1 MEENKQSDIKIEQ
14 MEKST
19 EVKESSD
26 SLVISQ
32 KGKNTRNIPAVLF
45 IVSRYKSKS
54 RKKLKN
60 IMKNMVKEY
69 TRK

>member
-1 MEENKQSDIKIEQ
+1 MEENKQSDIKIEKV
-14 MEKST
+14 EKIQ
-19 EVKESSD
+19 EIKESSD

-45 IVSRYKSKS
+45 IVSRNKSKS

-60 IMKNMVKEY
+60 IMKNTVKEY
-69 TRK
+69 TKR

>member
-1 MEENKQSDIKIEQ
+1 MEENKQSDIKIEKV
-14 MEKST
+14 EKT
-19 EVKESSD
+19 QEVKESSD

-45 IVSRYKSKS
+45 IVSRNKSKS

-60 IMKNMVKEY
+60 IMKNSVKEY